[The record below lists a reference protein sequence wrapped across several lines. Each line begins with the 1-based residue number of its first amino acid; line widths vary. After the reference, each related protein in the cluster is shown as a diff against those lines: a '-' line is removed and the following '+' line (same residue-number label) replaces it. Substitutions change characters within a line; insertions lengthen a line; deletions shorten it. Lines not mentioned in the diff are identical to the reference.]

1 MYFDTF
7 AFLLIWL
14 KASCSLS
21 FLFLQSFPFFLL
33 PSPFQIE
40 NLWIIARPQN
50 SHWSG
55 GEQVSAHMGL
65 SFGCCW
71 NIQTIHLFCIKT
83 LLRAA
88 NHIVMFFSSRKW
100 KETDP
105 PTCIHRAINDDKN
118 NIIIVINDYSPILF
132 FQAIDHLIVTSVS
145 LCARKNASYGV

>member
-40 NLWIIARPQN
+40 NLWTIARPQH

-88 NHIVMFFSSRKW
+88 NHIMFFSSRKW